1 MIPRD
6 PISSDSG
13 STSAPDRRFKPS
25 QSLRAAA
32 GSHRLEVSKRV
43 SEMRFLVYHYRFSL
57 LLVARSNPLSLNQ
70 VRITKRLSFSRRRGF
85 EFPRERQLI
94 SSEESIACKIADLTT
109 DRS

>member
-1 MIPRD
+1 
-6 PISSDSG
+6 
-13 STSAPDRRFKPS
+13 
-25 QSLRAAA
+25 
-32 GSHRLEVSKRV
+32 
-43 SEMRFLVYHYRFSL
+43 MRFLVYHYRFSL

-109 DRS
+109 DRSYNGPYNKYAKIARRDRGE